1 MSSVACMLSHD
12 RDSVEAC
19 QTAHLLDGRPK
30 KGQVVDT
37 VQTGAKYLSFGKK
50 IQLALDLLSIL

>member
-1 MSSVACMLSHD
+1 MLSVAYVRSHD
-12 RDSVEAC
+12 RDSVESC
-19 QTAHLLDGRPK
+19 RTAHLLDGRPNN
-30 KGQVVDT
+30 GQVVDT